1 VCAGNISAAL
11 RAAPASGPSR
21 GRRQQT
27 VRRFENRRLG
37 LDYSLP
43 LRGCR
48 SRTSDHD
55 QTSRTKCMVFKIR
68 VVEIRSDGA
77 YRVPV
82 RGKADLIGA
91 IYLRSGGRDP

>member
-1 VCAGNISAAL
+1 VCVGDISAAL
-11 RAAPASGPSR
+11 RAAPPSGPSG
-21 GRRQQT
+21 GRRQHV
-27 VRRFENRRLG
+27 VRRSEKRRLG

-48 SRTSDHD
+48 SGTSGPD
-55 QTSRTKCMVFKIR
+55 QTSRTKCMVFKIH

-91 IYLRSGGRDP
+91 IHLQSGGPDS